1 MPVPRYI
8 MANDHKIRNYDIVLD
23 SEFGAPGTAEREASE
38 QKAREYYSKENEWHT
53 ISVPKE
59 LYVILSKRAKDKGV
73 SIRSYARQTL
83 ASVLL

>member
-1 MPVPRYI
+1 MQT
-8 MANDHKIRNYDIVLD
+8 NDHKIRNFDVVLD
-23 SEFGAPGTAEREASE
+23 NEFGAPGTAKREVSE
-38 QKAREYYSKENEWHT
+38 QKAREYYNKENEWHT

-59 LYVILSKRAKDKGV
+59 LYMILSKRAKAQGI